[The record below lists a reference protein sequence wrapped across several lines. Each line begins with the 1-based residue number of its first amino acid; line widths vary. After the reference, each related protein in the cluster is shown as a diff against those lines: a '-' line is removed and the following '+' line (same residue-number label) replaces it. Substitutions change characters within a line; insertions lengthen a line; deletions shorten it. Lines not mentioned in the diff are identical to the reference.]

1 MKISMTKNSLTD
13 ESKNIILT
21 SEVHL
26 RWDGWIFDKE
36 LLQEKNPNGTY
47 LGILIGSVY
56 KYDRNYY
63 TQVVLEECK
72 DLVRIKQ

>member
-1 MKISMTKNSLTD
+1 MTTNRLID

-36 LLQEKNPNGTY
+36 LLQEKNPNGKY
-47 LGILIGSVY
+47 LGTLIGSVY
-56 KYDRNYY
+56 KYDRNYC
-63 TQVVLEECK
+63 TQVVLEEYK
-72 DLVRIKQ
+72 HLVRIKQ

>member
-1 MKISMTKNSLTD
+1 M
-13 ESKNIILT
+13 
-21 SEVHL
+21 
-26 RWDGWIFDKE
+26 FDKE
-36 LLQEKNPNGTY
+36 LLQKKNPNGTY
-47 LGILIGSVY
+47 LGMLIGSVY